1 MLFDSPENKEKILE
15 KFLEIAAIDGWN
27 QESLVKAVEN
37 CQIKAEFCDLI
48 FENGLLDLNNFYID
62 SYNAKSAKLAG
73 NLEGKK
79 IREKITALLFARFEV
94 EKNNQLA
101 LQRLINFYLN
111 PKNFLSFET
120 GPRPLFYALKD
131 CYKIS
136 DFMWKSI
143 NDSSTDFNFYTKR
156 LTLAKIILRSFFV
169 FVKDDS
175 LNLKKTKKIIDLEI
189 AKIMKFEKF
198 KSQAKAFV
206 SKHKEGVCEFV
217 FNENGS
223 LKSPKDL
230 IKNLPFIRL
239 IKK

>member
-1 MLFDSPENKEKILE
+1 MLLDSFENKEKILE
-15 KFLEIAAIDGWN
+15 KFLEIAALDGWN
-27 QESLVKAVEN
+27 QESLLKALAELE
-37 CQIKAEFCDLI
+37 IKSEFCDLI

-62 SYNAKSAKLAG
+62 SYNKKSAKLAG
-73 NLEGKK
+73 NLENKK
-79 IREKITALLFARFEV
+79 IREKITELLFARFEV
-94 EKNNQLA
+94 EKNNQIA
-101 LQRLINFYLN
+101 LQRLVNFYLN
-111 PKNFLSFET
+111 PKNFLAFEL

-136 DFMWKSI
+136 DFIWKSI
-143 NDSSTDFNFYTKR
+143 KDSSTDFNFYTKR

-175 LNLKKTKKIIDLEI
+175 ENLAKTKKIIDLEI
-189 AKIMKFEKF
+189 AKIMQFEKF
-198 KSQAKAFV
+198 KSQAKGFA
-206 SKHKEGVCEFV
+206 SKHKEGIYEFV